1 MEEYLILPFSGIAVI
16 EPLKRS
22 VHPFPGD
29 TTVRQV
35 CHKHTSDNGRTS
47 KEKKLFNLYYEP
59 VKSIIGFTTASVFFL

>member
-22 VHPFPGD
+22 VHQFPGD

-47 KEKKLFNLYYEP
+47 KEKKTL
-59 VKSIIGFTTASVFFL
+59 